1 MNRKSVQRLVVLAAA
16 LQLWLAGA
24 ALASMDV
31 SAVETATY
39 RLLSSAECRELKA
52 QGVITDNNPVPCHR
66 LSKVAFSYAGE
77 NGELRRDGELVVL
90 DVVAPNVA
98 AITDELLARKF
109 FIAKARPM
117 EVYGGNDE
125 ASMADNNTSAFNG
138 RRMTGSSS
146 WSTHAYGVAIDL
158 NPVQNPF
165 IDIRADGSARI
176 LPPASARYA
185 VNRSDSRPNKPPRPG
200 MAEHVADL
208 FARHGFFVWGGD
220 WNYPIDYQHF
230 QVGPRSFV
238 QTLAAQSVEEGR
250 ALLNR
255 YIALYTAC
263 MAEGVNEDP
272 FKRQRAGCIEQVF
285 EAMP

>member
-1 MNRKSVQRLVVLAAA
+1 MKKTVQSLVALWSAWLFGVACAAD
-16 LQLWLAGA
+16 
-24 ALASMDV
+24 ASMDV
-31 SAVETATY
+31 TAAPTASY
-39 RLLSSAECRELKA
+39 RLLNLAECRELKA
-52 QGVITDNNPVPCHR
+52 QGVITDHNPVPCHR
-66 LSKVAFSYAGE
+66 LSKVTFSYASA
-77 NGELRRDGELVVL
+77 NGEIRRDGELVVL

-109 FIAKARPM
+109 YIAKARPI
-117 EVYGGNDE
+117 EAYGGDDE

-138 RRMTGSSS
+138 RSITGGSG
-146 WSTHAYGVAIDL
+146 WSTHAYGVAIDI
-158 NPVQNPF
+158 NPVENPF
-165 IDIRADGSARI
+165 VEIRSDGSAKI
-176 LPPASARYA
+176 LPPASARYS
-185 VNRSDSRPNKPPRPG
+185 VNRSDSRPNKEPRPG

-238 QTLAAQSVEEGR
+238 QTLAAHSVEEGR

-285 EAMP
+285 KAMP

>member
-1 MNRKSVQRLVVLAAA
+1 MKKTSVQCLVALGAA
-16 LQLWLAGA
+16 LQLWLACGA
-24 ALASMDV
+24 HASMDV
-31 SAVETATY
+31 AAVETASY
-39 RLLSSAECRELKA
+39 RLLSLAECRALKA
-52 QGVITDNNPVPCHR
+52 QGVITDHNPVPCHR
-66 LSKVAFSYAGE
+66 LSKVSFSYASD
-77 NGELRRDGELVVL
+77 NGEIKRDGELVVL

-98 AITDELLARKF
+98 AITDELLARQF
-109 FIAKARPM
+109 FIASARPI
-117 EVYGGNDE
+117 EAYGGDDN
-125 ASMADNNTSAFNG
+125 ASMAANNTSAFNG
-138 RRMTGSSS
+138 RRITGGSGWSS
-146 WSTHAYGVAIDL
+146 HAYGVAIDL

-165 IDIRADGSARI
+165 IDIRTDGTAQI

-185 VNRSDSRPNKPPRPG
+185 VNRSDSRPNKTPRSG

-238 QTLAAQSVEEGR
+238 QTLAAHSVEDGR